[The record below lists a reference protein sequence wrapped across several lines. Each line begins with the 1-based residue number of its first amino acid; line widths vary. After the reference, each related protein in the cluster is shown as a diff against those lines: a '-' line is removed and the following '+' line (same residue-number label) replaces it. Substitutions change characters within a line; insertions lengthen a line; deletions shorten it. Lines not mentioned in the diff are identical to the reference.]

1 MKVWI
6 STFFLLLLYIWTA
19 LKFATKVPYIYFF
32 MAILSALIITFAQKR
47 VPQKIRLISL
57 NLAVAVLTMLVFE
70 AFFACQD
77 LRLFQHKKT
86 IHIGTWKV
94 RDAVRGYAPVVGRAR
109 EKKMLKDGRTI
120 FDVIYTNNVYGL
132 RIAPHDIYNFPFK
145 SGFKDVIFFGCSF
158 TYGEG
163 VNDDESLPFLFEDKG
178 QGKYKAYN
186 FGFVGYGPQQMLRI
200 LESSMIDNIVSD
212 KKPFIAIYQ
221 AMPDHVSRC
230 ALKYPAVMWYNGPG
244 YGFDKK
250 GKLIFR
256 KSLRDSENPVVR
268 RLVKSYLF
276 KKIYCK
282 PNDNDVKIFMQVVL
296 KSKTLVEDKYRGM
309 FYMLFWDNDSRLSKK
324 ILEALSREQIRVIL
338 VSQILGNLAD
348 EKIQK
353 KYKIIED
360 GHPNRVAYGRIAEYL
375 LKYL

>member
-47 VPQKIRLISL
+47 VPQKIRLIAL

-109 EKKMLKDGRTI
+109 EKKMLKYGRTI

-230 ALKYPAVMWYNGPG
+230 ALKYPA
-244 YGFDKK
+244 
-250 GKLIFR
+250 
-256 KSLRDSENPVVR
+256 
-268 RLVKSYLF
+268 
-276 KKIYCK
+276 
-282 PNDNDVKIFMQVVL
+282 
-296 KSKTLVEDKYRGM
+296 GM